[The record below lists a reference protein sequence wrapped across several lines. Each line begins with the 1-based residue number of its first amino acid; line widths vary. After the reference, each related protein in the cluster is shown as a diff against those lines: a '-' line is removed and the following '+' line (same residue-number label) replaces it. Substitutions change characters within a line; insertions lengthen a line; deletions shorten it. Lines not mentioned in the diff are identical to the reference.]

1 MNAKTIILYCRL
13 LTLLLLMSRRYG
25 AHFCIIKNNIVPD
38 YIYSDVV
45 SQWVDKIGLLLITDK
60 FKTILDALIS

>member
-1 MNAKTIILYCRL
+1 
-13 LTLLLLMSRRYG
+13 MSRGYG

-38 YIYSDVV
+38 DIYSDAV